1 MISKDK
7 ELIHMQLRL
16 FRMACREWNMSIT
29 ECADVFDQYRIDK
42 YIDDAYEIFHVQG
55 DEANFAE
62 IDRYARSK
70 GAIK

>member
-1 MISKDK
+1 
-7 ELIHMQLRL
+7 
-16 FRMACREWNMSIT
+16 MSIT